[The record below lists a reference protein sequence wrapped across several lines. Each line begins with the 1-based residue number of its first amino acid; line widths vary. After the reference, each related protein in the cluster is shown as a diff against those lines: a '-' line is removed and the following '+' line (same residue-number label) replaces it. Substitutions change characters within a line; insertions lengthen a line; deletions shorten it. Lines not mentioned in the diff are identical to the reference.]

1 MGAGEGAGRGGWLVG
16 GAGGSEAGFDG
27 RWSLRPRLTLTAS
40 RRRPALVVFESG
52 VLVVAAGEGR
62 SDVEMCFP
70 DELAPLD

>member
-1 MGAGEGAGRGGWLVG
+1 MR
-16 GAGGSEAGFDG
+16 EADVPQARIYG
-27 RWSLRPRLTLTAS
+27 RWSLQPRFTLTAS